1 MIDRIG
7 RRLGLK
13 DDTGWDDPS
22 VFGFIVIWSI
32 FGYGLYVVVSALTQK
47 ITWIG

>member
-1 MIDRIG
+1 MLDKIG

-22 VFGFIVIWSI
+22 TVGFIVIWGMI
-32 FGYGLYVVVSALTQK
+32 GYGVYLTFIALVERFSV
-47 ITWIG
+47 